1 MSDQNPPVASL
12 APGHATDRPLIAV
25 AVLASFVAFLDGSVV
40 NLALPAISADLA
52 HTGLSGL
59 ALQQWVVD
67 GYLLGLGAL
76 ILVAGAV
83 SDQFGRLNVLRVG
96 LAVFAVASVLCA
108 VAPTGWVL
116 VAARCLQ
123 GIGAAFL
130 VPSSLAMINARFTG
144 PAQARA
150 IGTWTAWTGTAFVVG
165 PPLGGLLVDSLSWR
179 WVFGINIVPLAVTLY
194 LTTKLVSEGRS
205 EATREGELQ
214 EGVGPKRWGRIDFV
228 GATLCAV
235 GLSAAVFALIE
246 QQRLGLSHPAVAGG
260 LAVGLAC
267 LVAFPFWERRAPN
280 PMMPLHLFTVRNF
293 AVGNLATVFL
303 YAAVSLGMLLVALFL
318 QESVGLSATQA
329 GLATLPLPVLSFFLA
344 RPFGTLAGLH
354 GPRVYMAVGPLI
366 AAVGFLL
373 LAFSNPAG
381 SAPFDFWTQM
391 LPGLVVFGVGLSV
404 TVSPLTA
411 AVLAAVDP
419 AQSGIGSAVN
429 NAVSRIAGLIAVA
442 FTGVIIGA
450 AGDSA
455 FAPGDFAGF
464 RQGAVVV
471 ATLFAIAGLISAVGI
486 SNSKGDHRRVS
497 PGEVAPCHDRVT
509 PPPAIA
515 RRD

>member
-1 MSDQNPPVASL
+1 VPEHDPDV
-12 APGHATDRPLIAV
+12 DRPLIAV

-40 NLALPAISADLA
+40 NLALPAIASDLA
-52 HTGLSGL
+52 HTGLAGL

-83 SDQFGRLNVLRVG
+83 SDQFGRLNVLRAG
-96 LAVFAVASVLCA
+96 LGVFAVASVLCA
-108 VAPTGWVL
+108 VAPTGGVL

-123 GIGAAFL
+123 GVGAAFL

-144 PAQARA
+144 AAQARA

-165 PPLGGLLVDSLSWR
+165 PPLGGLLVDSLNWR
-179 WVFGINIVPLAVTLY
+179 WVFGINIIPLAVTLY
-194 LTTKLVSEGRS
+194 LTTKVSLDEVRQRHWS
-205 EATREGELQ
+205 
-214 EGVGPKRWGRIDFV
+214 RIDFV
-228 GATLCAV
+228 GAALCAI
-235 GLSAAVFALIE
+235 GLSTAVFALIE

-280 PMMPLHLFTVRNF
+280 PMMPLQLFAVRNF

-303 YAAVSLGMLLVALFL
+303 YAAVSLGTVLVALFL

-344 RPFGTLAGLH
+344 RPFGTLAGVH
-354 GPRVYMAVGPLI
+354 GPRVYMAVGPVI

-373 LAFSNPAG
+373 LAFSHPEG
-381 SAPFDFWTQM
+381 APFDFWMQM
-391 LPGLVVFGVGLSV
+391 LPGLVVFGVGLSI

-442 FTGVIIGA
+442 FIGVIIGA
-450 AGDSA
+450 AGDSG

-464 RQGAVVV
+464 RHGAVAV
-471 ATLFAIAGLISAVGI
+471 AVLFAIAGLVSAVGI
-486 SNSKGDHRRVS
+486 SNAECDFGRVS
-497 PGEVAPCHDRVT
+497 PVGVAPLHDRAT
-509 PPPAIA
+509 PPPAVTG
-515 RRD
+515 RD